1 MGVLGWPP
9 SEFWAATMFDLAP
22 ALEGYAEKNG
32 AKKKSKAPPQGA
44 DALQSFLAGRV
55 QPD

>member
-9 SEFWAATMFDLAP
+9 SEFWQATMFDLLP

-32 AKKKSKAPPQGA
+32 AKKKSKAPTQGA
-44 DALQSFLAGRV
+44 DGMRSFLAGRIKS
-55 QPD
+55 D